1 MKVYHSIETFDV
13 QSPVAITIGTFDGVH
28 LGHKEILNQLKEIAK
43 QAKLPSVVLTFFPHP
58 RMVLDQIQDVKMLN
72 TIEERIEILS
82 RCGIDHVIVYPFSKE
97 FSQLTASE
105 YIEGILLEKIKA
117 QKIIIGYDHRF
128 GKNREAGIETLLD
141 FKKKYPALEVIEIPV
156 QLLNSTAVSSTKTRQ
171 ALQEGNVSLANE
183 FLGYAYMLSG
193 TVVQGK
199 GIGKTL
205 GYPTANLHIAESYK
219 LIPANGIYV
228 VQCEIEG
235 AKTFGMT
242 SIGNNPTVGGTER
255 TIETFFLDFAGDLY
269 GKTLRIEFLEKIREE
284 AKFDSIESLQKA
296 IHKDEIFARN
306 YLKQYA

>member
-1 MKVYHSIETFDV
+1 
-13 QSPVAITIGTFDGVH
+13 
-28 LGHKEILNQLKEIAK
+28 
-43 QAKLPSVVLTFFPHP
+43 
-58 RMVLDQIQDVKMLN
+58 MVLDQIQDVKMLN

-183 FLGYAYMLSG
+183 FFGLCLYAQRNGCSRKRYRQNLGLSYG
-193 TVVQGK
+193 QFTYRRELQTHTRK
-199 GIGKTL
+199 RYL
-205 GYPTANLHIAESYK
+205 R
-219 LIPANGIYV
+219 
-228 VQCEIEG
+228 
-235 AKTFGMT
+235 
-242 SIGNNPTVGGTER
+242 R
-255 TIETFFLDFAGDLY
+255 TM
-269 GKTLRIEFLEKIREE
+269 
-284 AKFDSIESLQKA
+284 
-296 IHKDEIFARN
+296 RN
-306 YLKQYA
+306 